1 MDIHLSYA
9 DMSIISDEAVKFF
22 KMSYDKALKEKGFIS
37 AIITGGKSPLVFYEK
52 LSAERDI
59 DFSKIIFFISDER
72 VTDDISELNY
82 VSIKEKLFKNK
93 KDYNFKRILVEK
105 ADAELQ
111 YNSEVKEFIERYK
124 KFDISFLGMGYDGH
138 IASLFKNDYE
148 KKDYVISTN
157 ALNYKTR
164 KRITLNYTALNLSKF
179 TVFIVSGKEKE
190 NTLRAVF
197 TGKLKLPVSN
207 ITTPKYYLIDSSSVA
222 NLFI

>member
-9 DMSIISDEAVKFF
+9 DMSIISDEALKFF
-22 KMSYDKALKEKGFIS
+22 KMAYNKALEEKGFLS
-37 AIITGGKSPLVFYEK
+37 VIIAGGKSPLVFYDK
-52 LSAERDI
+52 LSADTKI

-82 VSIKEKLFKNK
+82 VSISERLFKNK
-93 KDYNFKRILVEK
+93 KSYNFKRILVEK
-105 ADAELQ
+105 EDALSL
-111 YNSEVKEFIERYK
+111 YNSEVKEFLEKYK
-124 KFDISFLGMGYDGH
+124 RFDISFLGVGYDGH
-138 IASLFKNDYE
+138 IASLFRNEYDST
-148 KKDYVISTN
+148 DYVIRTN
-157 ALNYKTR
+157 AINYKTR
-164 KRITLNYTALNLSKF
+164 NRITLNYSALNSSRF

-207 ITTPKYYLIDSSSVA
+207 ITTPKYYLIDSSTVA